1 MTSSLQQRQA
11 LLSEL
16 QTALLDGRT
25 SIGAAVRRLRTELTG
40 LRQDQFAK
48 MCRVSLNTL
57 QQLEH
62 DQGNPTVRT
71 LNAVFAPFG
80 MRVGI
85 VPKLA
90 SPPGPAPETGTP
102 P

>member
-1 MTSSLQQRQA
+1 MSASLADRQV
-11 LLSEL
+11 LLAQL
-16 QTALLDGRT
+16 QAELLDGRT
-25 SIGAAVRRLRTELTG
+25 GIGAAVRRLRTELTG
-40 LRQDQFAK
+40 LRQDQFAR
-48 MCRVSLNTL
+48 MCRISLNTL

-85 VPKLA
+85 VPRK
-90 SPPGPAPETGTP
+90 PPADTDAKP
-102 P
+102 

>member
-1 MTSSLQQRQA
+1 MSASLADRQT
-11 LLSEL
+11 LLAQL
-16 QTALLDGRT
+16 QAELLDGRT
-25 SIGAAVRRLRTELTG
+25 GIGTAVRRLRTELTG
-40 LRQDQFAK
+40 LRQDQFAR
-48 MCRVSLNTL
+48 MCRISLNTL

-85 VPKLA
+85 V
-90 SPPGPAPETGTP
+90 SRTP
-102 P
+102 PAAIDAKS

>member
-1 MTSSLQQRQA
+1 MTLSLHERQA
-11 LLSEL
+11 LLTEL
-16 QTALLDGRT
+16 QSALMDGRT

-40 LRQDQFAK
+40 LRQDQFAQ
-48 MCRVSLNTL
+48 MCRISLNTL

-85 VPKLA
+85 VP
-90 SPPGPAPETGTP
+90 GTP
-102 P
+102 QAGTNSPT

>member
-1 MTSSLQQRQA
+1 MSASLVDRQA
-11 LLSEL
+11 LLNRL
-16 QTALLDGRT
+16 QAELLDGRIG
-25 SIGAAVRRLRTELTG
+25 IGAAVRQLRTELTG
-40 LRQDQFAK
+40 LRQDQFAR
-48 MCRVSLNTL
+48 MCRISLNTL

-85 VPKLA
+85 VPRTT
-90 SPPGPAPETGTP
+90 PADIEAKS
-102 P
+102 

>member
-1 MTSSLQQRQA
+1 MSASLAERQA
-11 LLSEL
+11 LLAQL
-16 QTALLDGRT
+16 QAELLDGRT

-40 LRQDQFAK
+40 LRQDQFAR
-48 MCRVSLNTL
+48 MCRISLNTL
-57 QQLEH
+57 QQLEY

-85 VPKLA
+85 VPRV
-90 SPPGPAPETGTP
+90 PADGHGKTD
-102 P
+102 

>member
-1 MTSSLQQRQA
+1 MTLSLHERQA
-11 LLSEL
+11 LLTEL
-16 QTALLDGRT
+16 QSALMGGRT

-40 LRQDQFAK
+40 LRQDQFAQ
-48 MCRVSLNTL
+48 MCRISLNTL

-85 VPKLA
+85 VP
-90 SPPGPAPETGTP
+90 GTP
-102 P
+102 QPGTNPPT

>member
-1 MTSSLQQRQA
+1 MSASLADRQA
-11 LLSEL
+11 LLAQL
-16 QTALLDGRT
+16 QAELLDGRT
-25 SIGAAVRRLRTELTG
+25 SIGTAVRRLRTELTG
-40 LRQDQFAK
+40 LRQEQFAR
-48 MCRVSLNTL
+48 MCRISLNTL

-85 VPKLA
+85 VPR
-90 SPPGPAPETGTP
+90 TP
-102 P
+102 PAGTDAKS

>member
-1 MTSSLQQRQA
+1 MTLSLHERQA
-11 LLSEL
+11 LLTEL
-16 QTALLDGRT
+16 QSALMDGRT

-40 LRQDQFAK
+40 LRQDQFAQ
-48 MCRVSLNTL
+48 MCRISLNTL

-85 VPKLA
+85 VP
-90 SPPGPAPETGTP
+90 GTP
-102 P
+102 QAGTSSST

>member
-1 MTSSLQQRQA
+1 MSASLADRQA
-11 LLSEL
+11 LLAQL
-16 QTALLDGRT
+16 QAELLDGRT
-25 SIGAAVRRLRTELTG
+25 GIGAAVRRLRTELTG
-40 LRQDQFAK
+40 LRQDQFAR
-48 MCRVSLNTL
+48 MCRISLNTL

-85 VPKLA
+85 V
-90 SPPGPAPETGTP
+90 SRTP
-102 P
+102 PAGANAKQ

>member
-1 MTSSLQQRQA
+1 MTLSLHERQA
-11 LLSEL
+11 LLTEL
-16 QTALLDGRT
+16 QSALMDGRT

-40 LRQDQFAK
+40 LRQDQFAR
-48 MCRVSLNTL
+48 MCRISLNTL

-85 VPKLA
+85 VPGTSQA
-90 SPPGPAPETGTP
+90 NTDSPS
-102 P
+102 

>member
-1 MTSSLQQRQA
+1 MSASLADRQA
-11 LLSEL
+11 LLAQLQAEL
-16 QTALLDGRT
+16 MDGRA
-25 SIGAAVRRLRTELTG
+25 SIGAAVRRLRIELTG
-40 LRQDQFAK
+40 LRQEPFAR
-48 MCRVSLNTL
+48 MCRISLNTL

-85 VPKLA
+85 VPR
-90 SPPGPAPETGTP
+90 TP
-102 P
+102 RARG

>member
-1 MTSSLQQRQA
+1 MTLSLHERQA
-11 LLSEL
+11 LLTEL
-16 QTALLDGRT
+16 QSALMDGRT

-40 LRQDQFAK
+40 LRQDQFAR
-48 MCRVSLNTL
+48 MCRISLNTL

-85 VPKLA
+85 VP
-90 SPPGPAPETGTP
+90 GTP
-102 P
+102 QANTDSPS

>member
-1 MTSSLQQRQA
+1 MTLSLHERQA
-11 LLSEL
+11 LLTEL
-16 QTALLDGRT
+16 QSALMDGRT

-40 LRQDQFAK
+40 LRQDQFAQ
-48 MCRVSLNTL
+48 MCRISLNTL

-85 VPKLA
+85 VPGTLQPRTD
-90 SPPGPAPETGTP
+90 SPS
-102 P
+102 

>member
-1 MTSSLQQRQA
+1 MSASLADRQA
-11 LLSEL
+11 LLAQL
-16 QTALLDGRT
+16 QAELLDGRT
-25 SIGAAVRRLRTELTG
+25 GIGAAVRRLRTELTG
-40 LRQDQFAK
+40 LRQEQFAR
-48 MCRVSLNTL
+48 MCRISLNTL

-85 VPKLA
+85 V
-90 SPPGPAPETGTP
+90 SRTP
-102 P
+102 PAGTDTKS

>member
-1 MTSSLQQRQA
+1 MSAALADRQA
-11 LLSEL
+11 LLAQL
-16 QTALLDGRT
+16 QAELLDGRT

-40 LRQDQFAK
+40 LHQEQFAR
-48 MCRVSLNTL
+48 MCRISLNTL

-85 VPKLA
+85 V
-90 SPPGPAPETGTP
+90 SRTP
-102 P
+102 PTAIDAKP

>member
-1 MTSSLQQRQA
+1 MTLSLHERQA
-11 LLSEL
+11 LLTEL
-16 QTALLDGRT
+16 QSALMDGRT

-40 LRQDQFAK
+40 LRQDQFAR
-48 MCRVSLNTL
+48 MCRISLNTL

-85 VPKLA
+85 VPGTSHVNTD
-90 SPPGPAPETGTP
+90 SPS
-102 P
+102 

>member
-1 MTSSLQQRQA
+1 MTLSLHERQA
-11 LLSEL
+11 LLTEL
-16 QTALLDGRT
+16 QSALMDGRT

-40 LRQDQFAK
+40 LRQDQFAQ
-48 MCRVSLNTL
+48 MCRISLNTL

-85 VPKLA
+85 VPATLQPRTD
-90 SPPGPAPETGTP
+90 SPS
-102 P
+102 